1 MADAPIFIVNNLE
14 QIKSDMIADYEARTG
29 KTLQPA
35 QPEMLLI
42 NAFAFRESLVRQG
55 IQDTAVQN
63 LVDFSSAPI
72 LDYLGALVGVTRLAP
87 TKSTVLVQFNIV
99 AGHGGVTIPEGTR
112 VSTID
117 GTVIFA
123 TTEDILVPVGINSV
137 IVECENNTEGASGNG
152 YVLGTI
158 TNILDPLAFVTSV
171 SNTSTSGGGSEMESD
186 EKLRER
192 IKLAPST
199 FSTAG
204 PRGAYEYYA
213 LSANPAIV
221 DVAVLGPNDTPPT
234 PPGEVHVYP
243 LMFDG
248 SITPP
253 TVIDEVQDIL
263 NDEKIRPL
271 CDLVVVDAPTR
282 IEYDLEVNLTIY
294 TTANP
299 TDVQQRV
306 TASLD
311 DFVQEKRKS
320 LGQDIMLSKIIS
332 KSMLEGVYD
341 VEVVSPSTDLIVES
355 MEFGFCTGVVV
366 NITGANNG

>member
-14 QIKSDMIADYEARTG
+14 QIKSEMIADYEARTG

-87 TKSTVLVQFNIV
+87 SKATVLVQFNIV
-99 AGHGGVTIPEGTR
+99 VGHGGVTIPEGTR

-123 TTEDILVPVGINSV
+123 TTEDVLVPVGINSV

-152 YVLGTI
+152 YVVGTI

-171 SNTSTSGGGSEMESD
+171 SNTSISGGGAEMETD

-213 LSANPAIV
+213 LSANPSIV

-234 PPGEVHVYP
+234 PPGEVHVFP

-248 SITPP
+248 SVTPQ
-253 TVIDEVQDIL
+253 TVIDEVEDIL
-263 NDEKIRPL
+263 DDEKIRPL
-271 CDLVVVDAPTR
+271 CDLVVVASPTR
-282 IEYDLEVNLTIY
+282 IDYTIQVDLTIY
-294 TTANP
+294 TDANAS
-299 TDVQQRV
+299 DVQQRV
-306 TASLD
+306 TDSLNE
-311 DFVQEKRKS
+311 FVQEKRKS
-320 LGQDIMLSKIIS
+320 LGQDIMVARIIS
-332 KSMLEGVYD
+332 KSMLDGVYD
-341 VEVVSPSTDLIVES
+341 VDVVSPSNDIIVNS
-355 MEFGFCTGVVV
+355 MEFAFCTNVVV
-366 NITGANNG
+366 NITGTNNG